1 MGGGPLFPLCVSSH
15 RGAGSIP
22 AISAIWQMLRFFRV
36 EHCHSN
42 RRRLP
47 FIGIKGVGGIVATW
61 KATIEKSH
69 AARLL
74 PCTCH
79 GDFFKIRD
87 SRDSLAPWL
96 PARTSRT
103 ACSLS
108 RAPASASCVEAG
120 ASSFFRDILN
130 LCITNREVNIQTIRA
145 SSGSLNSWI
154 STGPNARAGD
164 VKDWYVTVVW
174 LQNSEAL
181 TT

>member
-1 MGGGPLFPLCVSSH
+1 MPVADRTVGDRRRTTVSLTCEAERISRCSRIRLH
-15 RGAGSIP
+15 TYPSWEIRSQAPNNDVAGSIP
-22 AISAIWQMLRFFRV
+22 ATSAIWQMLRFLRV

-61 KATIEKSH
+61 RQRSRSLMLRVYYRA
-69 AARLL
+69 

-87 SRDSLAPWL
+87 SRDSLAPWP

-120 ASSFFRDILN
+120 ASSFF
-130 LCITNREVNIQTIRA
+130 
-145 SSGSLNSWI
+145 
-154 STGPNARAGD
+154 ST
-164 VKDWYVTVVW
+164 
-174 LQNSEAL
+174 
-181 TT
+181 